1 MEQEELKTRLKNL
14 CLPTMASIFEEE
26 ARNAGKIKSSY
37 TDYLAR
43 LVEREYLARMERSI
57 NARTAKAKFPFIR
70 NLEDFDFSFQ
80 PSLSPQYI
88 KELGNLHFL
97 EKAENILLLG
107 PPGTG
112 KTHLAIAIGVRACI
126 ARKRTL
132 FQSFSNFLDNLVTA
146 KVDGSLPRKI
156 AELSRLD
163 ALIIDEIGYDSVD
176 RLRTNLF
183 FQVISRRYE
192 RGSIILTSNKTFEEW
207 GGIFGQDDVAA
218 TGLIDRLVHHSHI
231 IVIDGPSYRAK
242 DKISSLK
249 KRTAQSSSSKEAK

>member
-1 MEQEELKTRLKNL
+1 MDHEELKARLKNL

-26 ARNAGKIKSSY
+26 AKNAGKIKSSY
-37 TDYLAR
+37 TDFLAK
-43 LVEREYLARMERSI
+43 LVEQEYLAQTERSI
-57 NARTAKAKFPFIR
+57 NARIAKAKFPFIR
-70 NLEDFDFSFQ
+70 NLEDFDFPFQ
-80 PSLSPQYI
+80 PSISPQYI

-97 EKAENILLLG
+97 EKGENILLLG

-112 KTHLAIAIGVRACI
+112 KTHLAIAMGIRACM

-132 FQSFSNFLDNLVTA
+132 FLSFANLLDNLIAA
-146 KVDGSLPRKI
+146 KVDGSLPRRL

-176 RLRTNLF
+176 KIRTNLF

-218 TGLIDRLVHHSHI
+218 TGLLDRLVHHSHI

-249 KRTAQSSSSKEAK
+249 KRAAQNSSSKEAK